1 MKFRKST
8 KSDITNI
15 LEIIFEA
22 QNYFKKHNIDQW
34 QDGYPNF
41 ETIDNDINKGYGYVL
56 VKDEIIL
63 GTVALSFDK
72 EESYTNIY
80 DGKWLSNENSAVIHR
95 IAISNKLKGNNL
107 ASVIIKHI
115 EDICLNKNI
124 HSIKI
129 DTHED
134 NISMQKLLYK
144 NNFKYCGVV
153 YLEDNSKRIAF
164 EKLI

>member
-15 LEIIFEA
+15 LKIICEA
-22 QNYFKKHNIDQW
+22 QNYFKEHNIDQW

-56 VKDEIIL
+56 IKDEIIL

-72 EESYTNIY
+72 EESYANIY
-80 DGKWLSNENSAVIHR
+80 EGNWLSNGNSAVIHR

-107 ASVIIKHI
+107 ASVIIKYI

>member
-153 YLEDNSKRIAF
+153 
-164 EKLI
+164 

>member
-80 DGKWLSNENSAVIHR
+80 DGNWLSNENSAVIHR